1 MSGLR
6 LGERQVV
13 EIARAL
19 SDEARVLILDEPT
32 AALSNDETVRL
43 FEFIRRLR
51 EHGTAM
57 IYITH
62 RLDEVRQIADD
73 VVVLRDGNL
82 VLEATV
88 GDRSRAELVEAMVG
102 ASVEAVGRPDR
113 ALEPSA
119 EVPRLVL
126 RAATSGRA
134 FTDVDLDVWP
144 GEVVGLYGKVG
155 SGIVE
160 VAEAT
165 FGLRSLTS
173 GSATVDGRPTP
184 AHPRDAVARGIGFL
198 PADRKQDGAFMAL
211 SCARNLAAPTWSR
224 HAVGRVWLN
233 GNRETATFERWRK
246 ALRIRVAPGGANR
259 PIATLS
265 GGNQQK
271 VMLARWLQAESQLLV
286 LVEPTRGVDVGAR
299 QEIYATV
306 RALARTGVAVLVASS
321 DYEEIV
327 QLADRAGV
335 MSRGRLVKRSRLRRG
350 HDADIDGRGRGMNT
364 LGVDDVQP
372 DDEVS
377 APATASVP
385 DGQHAVPGGEVAQ
398 EATGAGRPG
407 RSVPELAALCVVLIG
422 LVVYF
427 SVASEFFL
435 ATNNIINILTAIAV
449 TGILAAPG
457 TMLLIA
463 GQVDLSVGAATAL
476 CGVVLAT
483 VAPDVGIPVAVL
495 SALLAGIAVGV
506 INGALVTVIGVN
518 SLIVTLGGLAAYR
531 GTTFL
536 IADGQTVVMADFQ
549 WLGTARPFLNI
560 PVPVI
565 LFAIVAT
572 VILVVLRY
580 TVYGRNVYAIGA
592 NPVAA
597 RLVGIRRRTVCS
609 SRSWRRVWR
618 QRSPGSCSRRNS
630 EPRSPTPPSAWN

>member
-1 MSGLR
+1 
-6 LGERQVV
+6 
-13 EIARAL
+13 
-19 SDEARVLILDEPT
+19 
-32 AALSNDETVRL
+32 
-43 FEFIRRLR
+43 
-51 EHGTAM
+51 
-57 IYITH
+57 
-62 RLDEVRQIADD
+62 
-73 VVVLRDGNL
+73 
-82 VLEATV
+82 
-88 GDRSRAELVEAMVG
+88 
-102 ASVEAVGRPDR
+102 
-113 ALEPSA
+113 
-119 EVPRLVL
+119 
-126 RAATSGRA
+126 
-134 FTDVDLDVWP
+134 
-144 GEVVGLYGKVG
+144 
-155 SGIVE
+155 
-160 VAEAT
+160 
-165 FGLRSLTS
+165 
-173 GSATVDGRPTP
+173 
-184 AHPRDAVARGIGFL
+184 
-198 PADRKQDGAFMAL
+198 
-211 SCARNLAAPTWSR
+211 
-224 HAVGRVWLN
+224 
-233 GNRETATFERWRK
+233 
-246 ALRIRVAPGGANR
+246 
-259 PIATLS
+259 
-265 GGNQQK
+265 
-271 VMLARWLQAESQLLV
+271 
-286 LVEPTRGVDVGAR
+286 
-299 QEIYATV
+299 
-306 RALARTGVAVLVASS
+306 
-321 DYEEIV
+321 
-327 QLADRAGV
+327 
-335 MSRGRLVKRSRLRRG
+335 
-350 HDADIDGRGRGMNT
+350 MNT

-377 APATASVP
+377 GPATASVP

-495 SALLAGIAVGV
+495 CALLAGIAVGV

-565 LFAIVAT
+565 LFAVVAT

-597 RLVGIRRRTVCS
+597 RLVGIRRRTVVFIAFVAS
-609 SRSWRRVWR
+609 GLAAALAGLVLTSQLSAAVPNAALGLELTVVTAIVLGGASLNGGRGSVVGTVLGLMIIGVLNNGLTLMNVSSYWQQVASGVLLITAVSFDRVREHFSRST
-618 QRSPGSCSRRNS
+618 S
-630 EPRSPTPPSAWN
+630 